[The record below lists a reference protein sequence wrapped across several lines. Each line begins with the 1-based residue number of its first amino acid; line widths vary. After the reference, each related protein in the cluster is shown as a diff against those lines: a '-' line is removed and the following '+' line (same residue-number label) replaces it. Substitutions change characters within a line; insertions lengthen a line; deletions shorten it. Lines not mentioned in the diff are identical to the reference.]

1 MAYDAILHLTI
12 MISKFLFFFLV
23 ISYLIY
29 LLVIFERKCTL
40 ISDIDLT
47 GNLTINEK
55 ILRE

>member
-29 LLVIFERKCTL
+29 VLVIFERKFTL